1 LLAESN
7 KNKATMAIH
16 KTGARAVNPQRFQ
29 NFAMPLAQSM
39 HGFMKSKMTRRNTD

>member
-1 LLAESN
+1 
-7 KNKATMAIH
+7 MAIH

-39 HGFMKSKMTRRNTD
+39 HGFMKSKMTRQNTD